1 MKKFIL
7 LMFIGFSIAGFAQE
21 ITVELDNFTQAEINK
36 GLKVNFTQSDVNKA
50 IITGN
55 SRNEVDLKVQNGI
68 LKISVNIDHLWNE
81 DNTVVNIYFKQLVNI
96 EAKQNAN
103 IELCGR
109 IKQPMLKIRVQEGS
123 DVKANIEVEN
133 LYASVVT
140 GGNLFIIGKANK
152 QEIDVKAAGDFKGE
166 NLIGNDVE
174 INITGGGT
182 ASIFAKSYVKAK
194 VRAGGTAYI
203 YGNPKKIDEK
213 TTFGGTIKKIN

>member
-7 LMFIGFSIAGFAQE
+7 LVFICFSWTAFAQE
-21 ITVELDNFTQAEINK
+21 ITVELDNFNEAQISK
-36 GLKVNFTQSDVNKA
+36 GLKVNFTQSDENKA

-55 SRNEVDLKVQNGI
+55 SRNEVDLQVKNGV
-68 LKISVNIDHLWNE
+68 LKISVNLDHLWNE
-81 DNTVVNIYFKQLVNI
+81 DNTIVNIYFKQLLSI
-96 EAKQNAN
+96 EAKQNAK
-103 IELCGR
+103 IDLCGR

-123 DVKANIEVEN
+123 DVKANIDVEN

-166 NLIGNDVE
+166 NLIGSDVE
-174 INITGGGT
+174 VSITGGGT

-194 VRAGGTAYI
+194 VRAGGTVYI
-203 YGNPKKIDEK
+203 YGNPQKIDEK